1 MTTRRRM
8 PLILLAD
15 ELFGEAEDLTVAL
28 RSAHDGRPMPSVLL
42 VDDDAAVR
50 KTIAR
55 FLTFEG
61 FAVVEASNG
70 QEALTYLRTG
80 AGASVIVRDLR
91 MPVMDGW
98 TFRREQRLDPLLEKI
113 PVVVLSGAD
122 VDRLPELEAEA
133 AFEKPVRMAQV
144 AGAVR
149 RLSAGSLPLSSEP

>member
-1 MTTRRRM
+1 M
-8 PLILLAD
+8 P
-15 ELFGEAEDLTVAL
+15 
-28 RSAHDGRPMPSVLL
+28 PVLL

-61 FAVVEASNG
+61 FAVVEAGNG

-80 AGASVIVRDLR
+80 AGASVIVLDLR

-98 TFRREQRLDPLLEKI
+98 AFRREQRLDPMLEKI

-122 VDRLPELEAEA
+122 ADRFPELEAEA

-144 AGAVR
+144 AAAVR
-149 RLSAGSLPLSSEP
+149 RLSTASPPLSSEP

>member
-1 MTTRRRM
+1 M
-8 PLILLAD
+8 P
-15 ELFGEAEDLTVAL
+15 
-28 RSAHDGRPMPSVLL
+28 PVLL
-42 VDDDAAVR
+42 VDDDVAVR
-50 KTIAR
+50 RTIAR

-61 FAVVEASNG
+61 FAVVEANNG

-80 AGASVIVRDLR
+80 AGASVIVLDLR

-98 TFRREQRLDPLLEKI
+98 AFRREQRLDPTLEKI

-122 VDRLPELEAEA
+122 AERFPELGAAA

-149 RLSAGSLPLSSEP
+149 RLSADSAES

>member
-1 MTTRRRM
+1 M
-8 PLILLAD
+8 P
-15 ELFGEAEDLTVAL
+15 
-28 RSAHDGRPMPSVLL
+28 PPVLL

-50 KTIAR
+50 RTIAR

-70 QEALTYLRTG
+70 REALTYLRTG
-80 AGASVIVRDLR
+80 AGASVIVLDLR

-98 TFRREQRLDPLLEKI
+98 TFRREQLLDPLLEHI

-122 VDRLPELEAEA
+122 ADRFPELEAAA

-149 RLSAGSLPLSSEP
+149 RLSAEAP